1 MYIVSMTT
9 IPSRLHMLEVNLE
22 SLLNQSYQFD
32 KLVINIDDNISKE
45 DLEKYEKLKAVSS
58 KIELNQCESKWRSC
72 NKLLPTLQ
80 RYPNDVI
87 ITVDDD
93 VYYPDKCIEELVKHY
108 ELLPTPQK
116 IIIAHEINPIFIKQQ
131 ENYVGYYNTWDY
143 KFKQVEYGKYLSNC
157 CLFPPHVFDGTMLFD
172 YEKMMK
178 YTNGL
183 HDELWF
189 WLCSTLN
196 GIQCIG
202 LNYIQSFEGEVKVK
216 YEEGDFTLGSING
229 QANVIKDYMDKIS
242 KDFGEQLIGQ
252 IKSNPTLF
260 TITKDNIYAI
270 LAFQDNLKQ
279 LYNYGF
285 QIQFDK
291 DLTSYWRKYFLNNW
305 KN

>member
-45 DLEKYEKLKAVSS
+45 DLEKYEKLKAISS

-93 VYYPDKCIEELVKHY
+93 VYYQDKCIEELVKHY

-252 IKSNPTLF
+252 IKSKPTLF
-260 TITKDNIYAI
+260 TITKDNIYAL

-285 QIQFDK
+285 QIQFYK
-291 DLTSYWRKYFLNNW
+291 DLTSYWKKYFSINW
-305 KN
+305 KH